1 MLCFVSSGEWGLRA
15 GWVVCRHAS
24 LRALKVGWMA
34 SPGAPHGHRPPPSAH
49 PLHQAPSRPTHLPC
63 PTHSCPRPRQCQAHS
78 PALAPTHPRPH
89 CHTQVLARRP
99 HPSHSPALLHTAHPP
114 PPQTHARRYSHGGL
128 IESAFATQAAN
139 AVLPPLW
146 TLLHPVDSFS
156 TGVLARAAR
165 TQVCCTQ
172 HSGRGW
178 RWGLWRDGAGGVR
191 RPWCGSGPCATRG
204 RMPQQKSLSFWLQR
218 GGGLFPWPSTHSA
231 NKQPWP
237 ANTSST
243 PPHRPH
249 PTPPAVLCCGSA

>member
-114 PPQTHARRYSHGGL
+114 PPKHMHAGTHTAASSSRLSPPRPPMRCCRPCGPCSTRWTPSPRASWPGQHARRCAAHNTAAEAGVGACGGTGRGGCGGPGVAVGPAPPVVGCPSRSHFLSGFKGGGV
-128 IESAFATQAAN
+128 SSPG
-139 AVLPPLW
+139 PPLIPQ
-146 TLLHPVDSFS
+146 TNSLGLPIHHPPLHTD
-156 TGVLARAAR
+156 
-165 TQVCCTQ
+165 
-172 HSGRGW
+172 
-178 RWGLWRDGAGGVR
+178 
-191 RPWCGSGPCATRG
+191 
-204 RMPQQKSLSFWLQR
+204 
-218 GGGLFPWPSTHSA
+218 
-231 NKQPWP
+231 
-237 ANTSST
+237 
-243 PPHRPH
+243 